1 MKYDR
6 RQENIEEDL
15 WVKGHLKQNYNDIG
29 ISFTFNQIRKGFKNF
44 TTVQNFVA
52 SKIFWCLERNILC
65 SLKLHFFDKVKQ

>member
-29 ISFTFNQIRKGFKNF
+29 ISFTFNQIRKGFKNC
-44 TTVQNFVA
+44 TTVQNVVA
-52 SKIFWCLERNILC
+52 R
-65 SLKLHFFDKVKQ
+65 FFDV